1 MKRLVL
7 PPLGKTI
14 KSWRHLENRP
24 PALVVGLAIPVI
36 SDCLWKHHQTVRQC
50 VCLFFSVDGGVELRM
65 NSLKTIP
72 QQRQRGRE
80 WMETN
85 NKICSHNSKI
95 PPQSNSLWWLNQSSK
110 LLPSH
115 FDPYQLQLESNWIFK
130 QVKSIFQI
138 VVWTSPSSFPHLIQY
153 LHSQAQYALNVL
165 CYFSKESLIL
175 GPKALFRCQ
184 NKVAN

>member
-95 PPQSNSLWWLNQSSK
+95 PLNLTVYGGWTNLPNCCQVTLILINFNLSQIEYSNRSNRFSK
-110 LLPSH
+110 LSFEPRHPRSH
-115 FDPYQLQLESNWIFK
+115 ISSNICTLRLSMLSMFYA
-130 QVKSIFQI
+130 
-138 VVWTSPSSFPHLIQY
+138 TFPKNL
-153 LHSQAQYALNVL
+153 
-165 CYFSKESLIL
+165 
-175 GPKALFRCQ
+175 
-184 NKVAN
+184 